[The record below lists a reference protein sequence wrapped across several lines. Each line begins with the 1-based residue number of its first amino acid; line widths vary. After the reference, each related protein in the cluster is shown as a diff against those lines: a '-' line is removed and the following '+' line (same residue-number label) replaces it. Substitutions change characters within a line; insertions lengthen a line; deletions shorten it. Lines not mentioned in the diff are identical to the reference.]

1 VTSARLVRSLA
12 WLGLGALV
20 VLSAR
25 TLAYALVPGP
35 LAESLEHQAGGPRL
49 PEVAVVSTALALA
62 SSSAILFLATLGV
75 RERRLLERTPLS
87 KEPSFSSVRFAARAG
102 ILFLGTAMACA
113 LLESYLHRR
122 AGLGS
127 HGLECLTGQVHRNML
142 PIVAALSLVA
152 AALFSA
158 LEHVVGWMRRT
169 ISRLRVDRIRVRS
182 ILAPSR
188 RPPRPA
194 PHSRLLAQALRA
206 RGPPVAIS

>member
-142 PIVAALSLVA
+142 
-152 AALFSA
+152 
-158 LEHVVGWMRRT
+158 
-169 ISRLRVDRIRVRS
+169 RVDRIRVRS